1 MAAAN
6 EAAPMTPL
14 NPPEINVR
22 HNADQSRFEATVEG
36 HLAVAEYVLDGQ
48 QMTFTHTLV
57 PPELRGRGLAE
68 KLVRAGLAEARAQQR
83 RVVPA
88 CSYVA
93 AFIKRHPEFKDL
105 LA

>member
-1 MAAAN
+1 MSQPNESSVVVQHNVAA
-6 EAAPMTPL
+6 
-14 NPPEINVR
+14 R
-22 HNADQSRFEATVEG
+22 RFEAEVDG
-36 HLAVAEYVLDGQ
+36 HLAVAEYALDGDRIV
-48 QMTFTHTLV
+48 FTHTFV

-68 KLVRAGLAEARAQQR
+68 KLVRPALEWARAEQR

-93 AFIKRHPEFKDL
+93 TFIERHEEFQAL

>member
-1 MAAAN
+1 MDSPPPIPPPTATHEVAA
-6 EAAPMTPL
+6 
-14 NPPEINVR
+14 R
-22 HNADQSRFEATVEG
+22 RFTIEFGG
-36 HLAVAEYVLDGQ
+36 HCAELDYAREEDRVV
-48 QMTFTHTLV
+48 FTHTFV

-68 KLVRAGLAEARAQQR
+68 QLVRPALAWARAEKL

-93 AFIKRHPEFKDL
+93 KFIERNPEFKDL

>member
-1 MAAAN
+1 
-6 EAAPMTPL
+6 MTPS
-14 NPPEINVR
+14 NPAKITVR

-36 HLAVAEYVLDGQ
+36 HLAVAEYVLEGE
-48 QMTFTHTLV
+48 QMLFTHTLV

-93 AFIKRHPEFKDL
+93 AFIARNPEFKEL